1 MIFAIS
7 PKHTTEDFKN
17 GWNLDD
23 KIDVFIARVEGWQ
36 LGVANTLVE
45 KNIPHRKFAIL
56 MIIINYFEMIA
67 KYRDGYVEAI
77 KGRRK
82 GEGKSAHFFKEGLK
96 DVFPDMSLPE
106 DELVTE
112 AMYENVRNGLYH
124 AGGTRNNVLLSDEI
138 PNTVGYN
145 TITGAIAINPDLLV
159 RELQS
164 HFARFSAKLR
174 DPANTTLR
182 ANFEAR
188 FDVDN
193 E

>member
-1 MIFAIS
+1 MTFAIS

-36 LGVANTLVE
+36 LGVANAMVN
-45 KNIPHRKFAIL
+45 KKVPHRKFAIL
-56 MIIINYFEMIA
+56 MIVISYFEMIA
-67 KYRDGYVEAI
+67 KYRDGYIEEI

-96 DVFPDMSLPE
+96 DVFPGMSVPE
-106 DELVTE
+106 DELVT
-112 AMYENVRNGLYH
+112 AVIYENVRNGLYH
-124 AGGTRNNVLLSDEI
+124 AGGTRSNVLLSDET
-138 PNTVGYN
+138 PNTIGYN
-145 TITGAIAINPDLLV
+145 SITGAIAINPDLLV
-159 RELQS
+159 KELQS
-164 HFARFSAKLR
+164 HFAQFSAKLK
-174 DPANTTLR
+174 DPVNTILR

>member
-36 LGVANTLVE
+36 LGVANIMVE
-45 KNIPHRKFAIL
+45 KKIPHRKFAIL
-56 MIIINYFEMIA
+56 MIIISYFEMIA
-67 KYRDGYVEAI
+67 KYRDGYVEEL

-82 GEGKSAHFFKEGLK
+82 GEGKSAYFFKEGLK

-106 DELVTE
+106 DELVT
-112 AMYENVRNGLYH
+112 AAIYENVRNGLYH
-124 AGGTRNNVLLSDEI
+124 AGGTRSNVLLSDDT
-138 PNTVGYN
+138 PNTIGYN
-145 TITGAIAINPDLLV
+145 MIIRAIAINPDLLV

-164 HFARFSAKLR
+164 HFDRFSRKLR
-174 DPANTTLR
+174 DPANATLR